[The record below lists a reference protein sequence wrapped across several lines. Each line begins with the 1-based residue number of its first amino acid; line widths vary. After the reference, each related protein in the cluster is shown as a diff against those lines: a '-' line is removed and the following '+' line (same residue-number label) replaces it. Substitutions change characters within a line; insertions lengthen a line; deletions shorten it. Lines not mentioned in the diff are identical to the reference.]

1 MPMFAFSILLQLVDT
16 ISYSSRPFFFF
27 FFFNRQE
34 LLHASGGPAF
44 AAAAAQK
51 TPLDHLDL
59 QALLR

>member
-1 MPMFAFSILLQLVDT
+1 MPMFAFSILLQLVGT
-16 ISYSSRPFFFF
+16 ISFSSRP

-34 LLHASGGPAF
+34 LLHVSGGPAF

-51 TPLDHLDL
+51 IPLDHLDL